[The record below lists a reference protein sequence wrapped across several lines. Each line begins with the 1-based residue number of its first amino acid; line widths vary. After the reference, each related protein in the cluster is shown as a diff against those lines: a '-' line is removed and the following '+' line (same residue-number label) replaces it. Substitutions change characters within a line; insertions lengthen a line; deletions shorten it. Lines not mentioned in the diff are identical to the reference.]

1 MSAAA
6 QCLWPSHGS
15 GTQHGAPG
23 DDVGHPLAAR
33 RCTVQLSTGR
43 LYLDAVA
50 SPATALLGH
59 DSPPMP
65 AADPG
70 SAKGL
75 LCSLDPAYTCVA
87 MTRNLAAALDGA
99 ARLARSI
106 AGSKG
111 RLVDVNALAGEPA
124 AGYDF
129 LIAWENETLG
139 RAGRWLASASW
150 RRAPDLVVVGDAI
163 ALGYAFGAVLAR
175 NDRGEEFARNSRAIF
190 QGDDEAADSSTLERV
205 AAAITTVENEGLLQH
220 GRELADYLFSRLL
233 AVRKTCP
240 EIEGVEANGLSYR
253 LAIAPPLSAAQIRR
267 GMCER
272 GVLVGVDDAR
282 RLAIKPPLPLRIAEA
297 DVITGALRGAIL
309 QLPLVSASAC
319 CASCE
324 NTTE

>member
-6 QCLWPSHGS
+6 QSLWPTHRS
-15 GTQHGAPG
+15 GAHRGAPG

-43 LYLDAVA
+43 LYLDAAA
-50 SPATALLGH
+50 SHATALLGH

-65 AADPG
+65 AADPR

-75 LCSLDPAYTCVA
+75 LCSLERGYTCVA
-87 MTRNLAAALDGA
+87 MTRSFAGALDGA

-106 AGSKG
+106 AGAEG
-111 RLVDVNALAGEPA
+111 QLAAVNALAGEPA

-129 LIAWENETLG
+129 LIAIENETLG

-163 ALGYAFGAVLAR
+163 ALGYPFGAALAR

-190 QGDDEAADSSTLERV
+190 RADDEAVDPGTLARV
-205 AAAITTVENEGLLQH
+205 QAAITTVENEGLLQH

-233 AVRKTCP
+233 AVQKTCP
-240 EIEGVEANGLSYR
+240 EIESVGANGLSYR
-253 LAIAPPLSAAQIRR
+253 LAIAPPLSAAQVRR

-272 GVLVGVDDAR
+272 GVLVGVDDAG
-282 RLAIKPPLPLRIAEA
+282 RLAIEPPLPLRIAEA

-309 QLPLVSASAC
+309 QLPLISASAC